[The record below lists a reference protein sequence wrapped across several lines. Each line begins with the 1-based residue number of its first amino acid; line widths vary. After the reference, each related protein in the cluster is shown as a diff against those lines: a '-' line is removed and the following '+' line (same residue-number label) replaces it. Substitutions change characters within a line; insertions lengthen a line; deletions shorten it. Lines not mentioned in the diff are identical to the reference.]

1 MVLAG
6 AGTGKTTVVIE
17 RVRHLLARDPALAP
31 ENILVLTYNV
41 RAAAELVKRLEEV
54 LGVEIASRVW
64 VHNFHSFGYRLLRE
78 HRAEAGLARDADLLD
93 DVGQRLLLRD
103 LMPQM
108 RHFLYYDLTWSP
120 METFRGFTEMIS
132 RAKDELVTPDE
143 YADYTLAQRSAFEGN
158 HGSGAYQETIDD
170 LRSRRTGDEVRRIR
184 EVRAALLNEGDARG
198 NAVAEREARRTAD
211 GAGRATPWARLSA
224 EQAERARDLQPLYL
238 RDAEALEV
246 LRLEEEAQ
254 VYALYQAELIAR
266 GQLDFGEQMSRTI
279 RLLLERPNL
288 ALRYQRQFRHVLV
301 DEFQDA
307 NMAQIQ
313 LLELI
318 GRGLD
323 KADNVV
329 VVGDDDQS
337 IYRFRGASYA
347 AFSRFEERFGQ
358 PPTFDPAR
366 APVAVQRVPLLENRR
381 SVANVISA
389 AGRVISVNRSRLK
402 TDTPL
407 VATRPPG
414 DPVEVIIAADAQE
427 EAEAIVER
435 IRDAYAALPEP
446 RQWRHI
452 AVLYRRH
459 AHRVHI
465 VDRLRRAGVPF
476 TVIGATGLFI
486 QPEIRDLEAALRVL
500 ADPADSFAFTRLLT
514 AGPWRFDAAQIMQL
528 RRRADWDGRP
538 MLQSAREILGSLR
551 AVEPA
556 EDATPEPAT
565 ALLRAKLERLFSVIE
580 DLLPRARR
588 DGPAVLLDEFVVR
601 TDLLHDLIA
610 SGTPEAQRKVLTI
623 ARFMRFAADHQ
634 ARRQRDSLA
643 DFIEYLDLFQ
653 EAGGDLDMAA
663 PISAGID
670 GVQLMT
676 IYQAKGLEWPVVVVP
691 HVLER
696 QFPDSRAERQLLP
709 LELLKQ
715 TPPPQHAEEE
725 ERRLFFVA
733 MTRARDRLILTSVDG
748 ADGRE
753 HPSRFIDEV
762 APRGSAD
769 AGDVVV
775 VRLADRSGP
784 RTSEGATTAEAE
796 MQAALERLMPVPEPF
811 ERRYALR
818 RQAIELIGTLEQLS
832 PGDTAAREA
841 VIGELVEVARD
852 AARSADED
860 RRNGIDPLTLRV
872 LARHGPAG
880 EELLRVAPLPRMF
893 SHSQFNTYRQCH
905 LRYAFEKLYRIPS
918 AERKGFFE
926 FGTVVH
932 SAFEDFVKEAR
943 AAKTAGAEPPSFEQL
958 QRAFDEH
965 FDPAS
970 FGDTHEAGSY
980 RQRSDGALRSFYE
993 RELKS
998 RAEAVGL
1005 ERYFVLELDA
1015 PDGAEPVRINGVID
1029 RIDRHLDG
1037 SIEVIDYKTGRSK
1050 TQSAVD
1056 KDEQL
1061 STYALAMARG
1071 AVTDEQSGE
1080 PLPAASRLTLYFTES
1095 DMAVS
1100 TVRTPEQLE
1109 AHAADLVDLATSMRS
1124 GDFTAMPDYR
1134 GCGWCDFARVCP
1146 SRYQAPDG

>member
-1 MVLAG
+1 
-6 AGTGKTTVVIE
+6 
-17 RVRHLLARDPALAP
+17 
-31 ENILVLTYNV
+31 
-41 RAAAELVKRLEEV
+41 
-54 LGVEIASRVW
+54 
-64 VHNFHSFGYRLLRE
+64 
-78 HRAEAGLARDADLLD
+78 
-93 DVGQRLLLRD
+93 
-103 LMPQM
+103 
-108 RHFLYYDLTWSP
+108 
-120 METFRGFTEMIS
+120 
-132 RAKDELVTPDE
+132 
-143 YADYTLAQRSAFEGN
+143 
-158 HGSGAYQETIDD
+158 
-170 LRSRRTGDEVRRIR
+170 
-184 EVRAALLNEGDARG
+184 
-198 NAVAEREARRTAD
+198 
-211 GAGRATPWARLSA
+211 
-224 EQAERARDLQPLYL
+224 
-238 RDAEALEV
+238 
-246 LRLEEEAQ
+246 
-254 VYALYQAELIAR
+254 
-266 GQLDFGEQMSRTI
+266 
-279 RLLLERPNL
+279 
-288 ALRYQRQFRHVLV
+288 
-301 DEFQDA
+301 
-307 NMAQIQ
+307 MAQIQ

-318 GRGLD
+318 GRGPD

-358 PPTFDPAR
+358 PPTFEPSR
-366 APVAVQRVPLLENRR
+366 AAVAVQRVPLLENRR

-402 TDTPL
+402 TETPL

-414 DPVEVIIAADAQE
+414 DRVEVVIASDAQE

-435 IRDAYAALPEP
+435 VRKAYAALPEP
-446 RQWRHI
+446 RRWRDI

-459 AHRVHI
+459 THRVQI

-514 AGPWRFDAAQIMQL
+514 AGPWRFDAAEIMQL

-538 MLQSAREILGSLR
+538 MLQSARDILASLR
-551 AVEPA
+551 ADERAVEQAVEPVVEPA
-556 EDATPEPAT
+556 DDAATEPA
-565 ALLRAKLERLFSVIE
+565 ALLRAKLERLFGVIE
-580 DLLPRARR
+580 DLIPRARR

-601 TDLLHDLIA
+601 TNLLHDLIA
-610 SGTPEAQRKVLTI
+610 SGTPEAHRKALTI
-623 ARFMRFAADHQ
+623 TRFMRFAAEHQ
-634 ARRQRDSLA
+634 ASRQRDSLA

-653 EAGGDLDMAA
+653 EAGGDLDMTAL
-663 PISAGID
+663 ISTGID

-691 HVLER
+691 RIVER
-696 QFPDSRAERQLLP
+696 QFPDSRAERQILP

-762 APRGSAD
+762 APGGHAD

-784 RTSEGATTAEAE
+784 SDSEGTITAEAE
-796 MQAALERLMPVPEPF
+796 MQAAMERQMPVPEPF

-818 RQAIELIGTLEQLS
+818 RQAVELIGTLEQLD
-832 PGDTAAREA
+832 PGDDAAREA

-852 AARSADED
+852 AAGAADEG

-880 EELLRVAPLPRMF
+880 EELLRLAPLPRMF

-918 AERKGFFE
+918 ADRKGFFE
-926 FGTVVH
+926 FGTVMH
-932 SAFEDFVKEAR
+932 SAFEDFVKEAS
-943 AAKTAGAEPPSFEQL
+943 AAKAAGAEPPSFERL

-970 FGDTHEAGSY
+970 FDDTHEAGSY
-980 RQRSDGALRSFYE
+980 RQRSVGALRSFYDRE
-993 RELKS
+993 RKS
-998 RAEAVGL
+998 PAEAVSL
-1005 ERYFVLELDA
+1005 ERYFVLELEA
-1015 PDGAEPVRINGVID
+1015 ADGAEPVRVNGVID
-1029 RIDRHLDG
+1029 RIDRHPDG

-1056 KDEQL
+1056 KDDQL
-1061 STYALAMARG
+1061 STYALAIARG
-1071 AVTDEQSGE
+1071 AVTDEQSGV
-1080 PLPAASRLTLYFTES
+1080 PFPAASKLTLYFTES

-1100 TVRTPEQLE
+1100 TARTPEQLE
-1109 AHAADLVDLATSMRS
+1109 QHAADLVGLATSMRS

-1134 GCGWCDFARVCP
+1134 GCSWCDFARVCP
-1146 SRYQAPDG
+1146 SRYQTPEG